1 MNDNN
6 VDIFN
11 HPLFEAN
18 SNDWT
23 GNREYTLR
31 CFSFRVHNGYIS

>member
-6 VDIFN
+6 VDTFN

-18 SNDWT
+18 SNDWI
-23 GNREYTLR
+23 GNLEALR
-31 CFSFRVHNGYIS
+31 CFSFRVHNGLYY